1 MDLLPILKLICF
13 IITNCYVKDRPQC
26 FQAIGEGANGH
37 TRGAYALRKGEV
49 GAVELK
55 MLRLQAR
62 TEMVG
67 TTRCAGASPYRYGIS
82 KTTRLSIN
90 LALLKVS
97 PAGRTK

>member
-1 MDLLPILKLICF
+1 
-13 IITNCYVKDRPQC
+13 
-26 FQAIGEGANGH
+26 
-37 TRGAYALRKGEV
+37 
-49 GAVELK
+49 LK